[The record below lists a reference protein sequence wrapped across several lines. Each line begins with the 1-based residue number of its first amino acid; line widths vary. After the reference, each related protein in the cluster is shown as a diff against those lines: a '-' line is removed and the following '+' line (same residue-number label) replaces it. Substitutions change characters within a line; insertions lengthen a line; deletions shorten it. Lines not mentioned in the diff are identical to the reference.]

1 MKPGFLLF
9 ILIPVLEI
17 VVLLISGKLIG
28 IGWTIAMLFITA
40 IIGVYLAK
48 RQGAQTINKLR
59 QQLSRGEMPG
69 EELYNGICILIGG
82 LFLLLPGFISDLI
95 GLTLLIPMTRK
106 VYKPLIYLWIRKY
119 MKKPRKNI
127 TIIR

>member
-40 IIGVYLAK
+40 IIGVFLAK

-95 GLTLLIPMTRK
+95 GLTLLIPITRK

-119 MKKPRKNI
+119 MKKPSKNI